1 MKTKI
6 LSLLLLIA
14 FTVIFKLDLFAT
26 EQTPDLLIIGKD
38 SFYLQSFPIE
48 QLNFKENMNPF
59 DTGLFV
65 STNCWRGY
73 QAIWE
78 IKDNKLLLQK
88 ILKCNTDTE
97 IDYNT
102 VISYFEKNGY
112 KPKLINGKIFA
123 DWYTA
128 KLIDCEYYDYRGR
141 QKYLQ
146 ETDKIKKK
154 HLIVFNFINGELIL
168 KI

>member
-6 LSLLLLIA
+6 LSLLLIIA
-14 FTVIFKLDLFAT
+14 FTFIFKLDLSAT
-26 EQTPDLLIIGKD
+26 EQTPDVLIIGKD
-38 SFYLQSFPIE
+38 SFYLHSFPIE
-48 QLNFKENMNPF
+48 KLNFKENMNPF
-59 DTGLFV
+59 DTGFFV

-88 ILKCNTDTE
+88 IVKCNTDTE
-97 IDYNT
+97 IDYNS

-123 DWYTA
+123 EWYSA
-128 KLIDCEYYDYRGR
+128 NLIKCENF
-141 QKYLQ
+141 QLSNKHLQ
-146 ETDKIKKK
+146 EAAKIKKK
-154 HLIVFNFINGELIL
+154 QQVAFKFINGELIL